1 MRARPSAYQPT
12 PQATATTETLTG
24 QGVRRTSEAQ
34 GIRALRRPV
43 STRETAA
50 EDDEPAADDPGEQ
63 QIPQAR
69 PGEDVSDPD
78 CDRVR
83 DRERGHDEKGDQ
95 DGRGQERVRA
105 LHSRHVGIV
114 VGRLPGARGMLRGW
128 SSRRPRSSL
137 GAPPEVRSQCLSFR
151 PTGTAP
157 QGYGDAGGL
166 IRPLPTSEL
175 RVA

>member
-1 MRARPSAYQPT
+1 M
-12 PQATATTETLTG
+12 
-24 QGVRRTSEAQ
+24 
-34 GIRALRRPV
+34 

-105 LHSRHVGIV
+105 LHSRRVGIV
-114 VGRLPGARGMLRGW
+114 VGG
-128 SSRRPRSSL
+128 SRAPVGCCVAGPRDDRDPPS
-137 GAPPEVRSQCLSFR
+137 APLPEVRSRCLSFR

-166 IRPLPTSEL
+166 IHPSDL
-175 RVA
+175 RAQVA